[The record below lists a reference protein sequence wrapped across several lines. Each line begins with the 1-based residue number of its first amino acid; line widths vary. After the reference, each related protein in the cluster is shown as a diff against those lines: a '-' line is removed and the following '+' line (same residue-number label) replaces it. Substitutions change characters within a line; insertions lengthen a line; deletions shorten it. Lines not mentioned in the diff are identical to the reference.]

1 MKALSTLTIIAMF
14 VTSLL
19 VPHESKIT
27 KPQEISYATELSA
40 NTVLHNIPAEDIEF
54 ELRELSEEFTLENFE
69 VYVDEVTLTGTI
81 LCAPARIANSSIAIE
96 MQHDVLTKETDIVV
110 VGSTFGEEQNHGFII
125 EGTIDEY
132 VENCAS
138 RYIDTFDESNDPYKL
153 KMFDDD
159 NYLLINLR
167 TKVAYTMEVVG

>member
-40 NTVLHNIPAEDIEF
+40 NTVLHNIPAEDIESV
-54 ELRELSEEFTLENFE
+54 LSELSEEFTLENFE
-69 VYVDEVTLTGTI
+69 VYVDEVTLTGTL

-125 EGTIDEY
+125 EGTIGEY
-132 VENCAS
+132 VENCTS
-138 RYIDTFDESNDPYKL
+138 RYIDTFDESTTPYKI
-153 KMFDDD
+153 KVNSEDD
-159 NYLLINLR
+159 YTLINLE
-167 TKVAYTMEVVG
+167 TGTTYEMEVVG